1 MLIIPAID
9 LIDGNCVRLDQGK
22 ADQKTVYS
30 NNPSEIAKKFADA
43 GAKRLHVVD
52 LDGAFKGL
60 PSNINAFSEIRKHFD
75 GIIEFGGGIRSFEDI
90 KKITDAGA
98 DKIILGTMAYQSHD
112 FVKECIDKFG
122 DIFIV
127 GIDAK
132 DGYVAVKGWV
142 ETTKIK
148 AADLAVDMQ
157 KIGIKSIIFTDIAR
171 DGMLTGP
178 NIDSLKHMLDSVS
191 IKIISSGGIS
201 KMEDLEKIANLKHPG
216 IEGVI
221 IGKALY
227 TGAIDINEVI
237 KCWQNE

>member
-22 ADQKTVYS
+22 ANHKTVYS
-30 NNPSEIAKKFADA
+30 DNPSEIANKFSDA

-60 PSNINAFSEIRKHFD
+60 PSNINAFKQIRKNFN
-75 GIIEFGGGIRSFEDI
+75 GIIEFGGGIRTFEDI
-90 KKITDAGA
+90 EKIIEAGA
-98 DKIILGTMAYQSHD
+98 DRIILGTMAYKSHD
-112 FVKECIDKFG
+112 FVKQCIEKFG

-132 DGYVAVKGWV
+132 NGYVAVKGWV
-142 ETTKIK
+142 ETTQVT
-148 AADLAVDMQ
+148 AADLALDMQ

-178 NIDSLKHMLDSVS
+178 NIESLKNMLDSVS

-201 KMEDLEKIANLKHPG
+201 KMSDLEKIAELKHPA

-227 TGAIDINEVI
+227 TGAINIDEVI
-237 KCWQNE
+237 KCWQKE